1 MTRQNLVSTKSRFL
15 SHSHIF
21 NFTRLKINIG
31 WYFANIKECKQQAL
45 KYYIKGGDLIRINYN
60 IRLHPLLILRK
71 EVIYG
76 TKILYRR
83 RT

>member
-1 MTRQNLVSTKSRFL
+1 MN
-15 SHSHIF
+15 
-21 NFTRLKINIG
+21 
-31 WYFANIKECKQQAL
+31 
-45 KYYIKGGDLIRINYN
+45 GGDLIRINYN
-60 IRLHPLLILRK
+60 IRLRPLLILRK